1 MAKLVEQV
9 DLSNTKA
16 AYYAPVT
23 VSKSSSTLIHISGQP
38 GTSKDGHVPS
48 DYESQIHLA
57 LLNLKKLI
65 YAAGASIHHIAK
77 INIYIVNY
85 NPAERK
91 HVRHIQR
98 FLRGHRPATTLVPVQ
113 QLALPEWLIEIDAAV
128 AGPSTTL
135 IPAPRMPT
143 SRLHSAEV
151 IDVIVIGGGLS
162 GLTAAE
168 NVLKSGLSC
177 VVFEARD
184 RVGGKTWSSPL
195 NIGTGV
201 VELGAAW
208 INDTNQ
214 SRAYALAK
222 RFNAELILQ
231 NSNGDCVLQ
240 GFDGSC
246 STFPYGELPPF
257 DELTVKDVAAIRDTV
272 QADCLAVDTFQP
284 RDTYLDSLTFEAYL
298 RSKGASKEALA
309 TATVW
314 SRAMLG
320 QEPRD
325 ISALYFLNYCKS
337 GGGLLQMRSDRK
349 DGGQYLRIRQGT
361 QFLAKELAATLPE
374 GVVRLSTRVK
384 SIRQVVSR
392 AVEVHVSGPDG
403 PRAYIARKVIC
414 SVATP
419 VLRTIEFSPPLS
431 LEKKILVDSTTY
443 GYYTKVLL
451 VFKTPFWIAKGFC
464 GLAQSFVGP
473 ASLIR
478 DTSSPEDDKHVLT
491 CFLAGDFGRA
501 WAQLLAEERQK
512 TLLQQVS
519 TLFNE
524 PESTLQGNLVQTLHY
539 DWSTDEFA
547 GWGCPCI
554 CMGPGVLDTVGDALR
569 EPSGD
574 VHFVGTET
582 AGEWKGYMEGA
593 IRSGERGATE
603 VLADLTKASARL

>member
-151 IDVIVIGGGLS
+151 IDAIVIGGGLS
-162 GLTAAE
+162 
-168 NVLKSGLSC
+168 
-177 VVFEARD
+177 
-184 RVGGKTWSSPL
+184 
-195 NIGTGV
+195 
-201 VELGAAW
+201 
-208 INDTNQ
+208 
-214 SRAYALAK
+214 YALAK

-392 AVEVHVSGPDG
+392 AVEVQVSGPDG
-403 PRAYIARKVIC
+403 PRAYISRKAIC

-491 CFLAGDFGRA
+491 CFLAADFGRA

-512 TLLQQVS
+512 RLLQQVS

-524 PESTLQGNLVQTLHY
+524 PESTLQGNLVQALHY

-569 EPSGD
+569 ETSGD

-582 AGEWKGYMEGA
+582 AGEWKGYMDGA

-603 VLADLTKASARL
+603 VLADLTKDSARL